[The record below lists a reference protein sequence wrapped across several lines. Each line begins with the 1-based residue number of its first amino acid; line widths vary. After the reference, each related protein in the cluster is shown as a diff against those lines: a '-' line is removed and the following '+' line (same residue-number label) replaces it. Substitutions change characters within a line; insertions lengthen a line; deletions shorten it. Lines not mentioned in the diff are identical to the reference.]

1 MATSDTSSTAT
12 SPTNAAVVTGPVV
25 TTENSTFSRLG
36 HALSLVQQIE
46 ALGEDPPASI
56 VPEQW
61 PVVTC
66 KKGLKYVPENWL
78 DKRQDRRSW
87 VWKYGFCVALVVDP
101 TVKMKAKSFHF
112 VCKRCSATFNAQ
124 STSAAR
130 SHLEEQHRIF
140 DDKPHSNSND
150 PQATTSRKRAATNHS
165 ISEMLSR
172 NKNKKSTAVVPRTQ
186 GERFRYLLVCW
197 MATANIPFAAVENKY
212 YRQILQLFNAP
223 LTDALLPKGG
233 DTTRSWLTSM
243 YHDLLDSIKIKL
255 KASPHQKHLSFDLW
269 TSSHGLA
276 LLAVVVHYFESS
288 GNYQTHLLT
297 LSRITGTH
305 AGENIAPGVLDV
317 IKTFDLQ
324 PCLGYF
330 QTDNADNNDT
340 AMTKVLLHLN
350 PTLSPAQAIA
360 LKCKV
365 RVRCFGHILN
375 LVAKAFLQ
383 ATNKKLIK
391 SLAPESLAHHNA
403 AEEGRLLQEWRKS
416 GPIGKL
422 HFLVHHIR
430 RSPQR
435 RDLFSDIAKGK
446 YARTAS
452 QHHDFHGGP
461 WVGIR
466 PPSPALGNS
475 LNPGRMQSLSSDPDP
490 DIEPPSQRV
499 EPPSQRRSGRTIR
512 PPAHLDDF
520 EVDLPALGYRP
531 STTEP
536 HPAPSPRP
544 QQRVVQLGE
553 VIDDEVDDT
562 GYAFI
567 QKSLKLAIEKLEKYL
582 AIMDATP
589 AYWAA
594 MILLPNCKMRWIERF
609 FTDDP
614 LKSSDIQA
622 RFRVFFD
629 HNYPR
634 PAPDSSNG
642 SRDRPSHRP
651 AFGYDFYDPPDRV
664 SVDEIARAGGTPGSG
679 VTVGETFW
687 GLSGTDQLLPGGP
700 KAVSADD
707 DDDLDWMNDPEK
719 VEYIQQLLE
728 SLFEARYIV
737 NCYNIA
743 IAIVILVFTV
753 WHWHATRSDNRKW
766 QLLRQRSAA
775 DRADGA
781 ASPSAASSSSSTVAG
796 AAIPP
801 TDAKDIDIERVPLL
815 ARDRASRPRKGN
827 QTSKAIKSWLAYQP
841 QPLSIINRTLPCN
854 GTSLFILA
862 WLGLNVFFHF
872 YRLPMRWDF
881 FFIFADRTGC
891 VFAVNLP
898 LLYLLSAKNQPLCR
912 LTGYSYEAL
921 NIFHRRVGELLC
933 FEAAMH
939 FVSMILWQFLLA
951 REWLIASRSALTY
964 FTHPIILCGI
974 GALVSYEA
982 LYFTSLASFRQRWY
996 ELFLAS
1002 HVVLQIAALAFLWFH
1017 YETSQPF
1024 VAASLLI
1031 FLADRLV
1038 WRLTL
1043 KRTTLTADLH
1053 ILDNDTLT
1061 LSANWA
1067 IPHPPPQPW
1076 WPRVPWGH
1084 GSQQSIL
1091 HGWRPTDHVFLT
1103 IPHLPSSN
1111 TLTWPHALQAH
1122 PFTIASAAPQTFPHP
1137 SPSSTN
1143 RPPRLAN
1150 PPHPRPH
1157 RLHPRPAPPRPARQ
1171 LPVPRG
1177 GAAGRAVWLAP
1188 RAGHAAGVGV
1198 RGAGGGG
1205 ERDCGGVGVGLGAAF

>member
-330 QTDNADNNDT
+330 QTDDADNNDT

-365 RVRCFGHILN
+365 R
-375 LVAKAFLQ
+375 
-383 ATNKKLIK
+383 LIK

-435 RDLFSDIAKGK
+435 RDLFSDIAKSKLTEEEQQEFGAILMDK
-446 YARTAS
+446 
-452 QHHDFHGGP
+452 
-461 WVGIR
+461 
-466 PPSPALGNS
+466 
-475 LNPGRMQSLSSDPDP
+475 
-490 DIEPPSQRV
+490 DI
-499 EPPSQRRSGRTIR
+499 
-512 PPAHLDDF
+512 AKL
-520 EVDLPALGYRP
+520 
-531 STTEP
+531 
-536 HPAPSPRP
+536 
-544 QQRVVQLGE
+544 QL
-553 VIDDEVDDT
+553 
-562 GYAFI
+562 
-567 QKSLKLAIEKLEKYL
+567 
-582 AIMDATP
+582 
-589 AYWAA
+589 
-594 MILLPNCKMRWIERF
+594 
-609 FTDDP
+609 
-614 LKSSDIQA
+614 
-622 RFRVFFD
+622 
-629 HNYPR
+629 
-634 PAPDSSNG
+634 
-642 SRDRPSHRP
+642 
-651 AFGYDFYDPPDRV
+651 
-664 SVDEIARAGGTPGSG
+664 
-679 VTVGETFW
+679 
-687 GLSGTDQLLPGGP
+687 
-700 KAVSADD
+700 
-707 DDDLDWMNDPEK
+707 
-719 VEYIQQLLE
+719 
-728 SLFEARYIV
+728 
-737 NCYNIA
+737 
-743 IAIVILVFTV
+743 
-753 WHWHATRSDNRKW
+753 RSDNETRW
-766 QLLRQRSAA
+766 HSVYHMI
-775 DRADGA
+775 DRAIMLRD
-781 ASPSAASSSSSTVAG
+781 
-796 AAIPP
+796 
-801 TDAKDIDIERVPLL
+801 PL
-815 ARDRASRPRKGN
+815 DYFVNIVTKKGSR
-827 QTSKAIKSWLAYQP
+827 
-841 QPLSIINRTLPCN
+841 
-854 GTSLFILA
+854 
-862 WLGLNVFFHF
+862 
-872 YRLPMRWDF
+872 
-881 FFIFADRTGC
+881 
-891 VFAVNLP
+891 
-898 LLYLLSAKNQPLCR
+898 
-912 LTGYSYEAL
+912 
-921 NIFHRRVGELLC
+921 
-933 FEAAMH
+933 
-939 FVSMILWQFLLA
+939 
-951 REWLIASRSALTY
+951 
-964 FTHPIILCGI
+964 
-974 GALVSYEA
+974 
-982 LYFTSLASFRQRWY
+982 
-996 ELFLAS
+996 
-1002 HVVLQIAALAFLWFH
+1002 
-1017 YETSQPF
+1017 
-1024 VAASLLI
+1024 
-1031 FLADRLV
+1031 
-1038 WRLTL
+1038 
-1043 KRTTLTADLH
+1043 
-1053 ILDNDTLT
+1053 
-1061 LSANWA
+1061 
-1067 IPHPPPQPW
+1067 
-1076 WPRVPWGH
+1076 
-1084 GSQQSIL
+1084 
-1091 HGWRPTDHVFLT
+1091 
-1103 IPHLPSSN
+1103 
-1111 TLTWPHALQAH
+1111 
-1122 PFTIASAAPQTFPHP
+1122 
-1137 SPSSTN
+1137 
-1143 RPPRLAN
+1143 
-1150 PPHPRPH
+1150 
-1157 RLHPRPAPPRPARQ
+1157 
-1171 LPVPRG
+1171 
-1177 GAAGRAVWLAP
+1177 
-1188 RAGHAAGVGV
+1188 
-1198 RGAGGGG
+1198 
-1205 ERDCGGVGVGLGAAF
+1205 

>member
-46 ALGEDPPASI
+46 ALGEDRPASI

-66 KKGLKYVPENWL
+66 KKDLN
-78 DKRQDRRSW
+78 
-87 VWKYGFCVALVVDP
+87 
-101 TVKMKAKSFHF
+101 
-112 VCKRCSATFNAQ
+112 
-124 STSAAR
+124 
-130 SHLEEQHRIF
+130 
-140 DDKPHSNSND
+140 
-150 PQATTSRKRAATNHS
+150 

-172 NKNKKSTAVVPRTQ
+172 NKNKRLTAVVPRTQ

-197 MATANIPFAAVENKY
+197 MATANIPFAAMENKY

-243 YHDLLDSIKIKL
+243 YHDLLDSIKVKL
-255 KASPHQKHLSFDLW
+255 EASPHQKHLSFDLW

-305 AGENIAPGVLDV
+305 AGENIAP
-317 IKTFDLQ
+317 
-324 PCLGYF
+324 
-330 QTDNADNNDT
+330 
-340 AMTKVLLHLN
+340 
-350 PTLSPAQAIA
+350 AIA

-446 YARTAS
+446 LTEEEQQEFGAILIDKDIAKLQLRSDNETRWHSVYHMIDRAIMLRDPLDYFVNIVTKKDPDNITSDDQLTPSEWVVLKEIRCILEPFKIITKKFEGRKPNFADVVSHAYTLHRNLNELYQQYARTAS

-490 DIEPPSQRV
+490 DIEPPVNVLSL
-499 EPPSQRRSGRTIR
+499 PSQRRSGRTIR

-520 EVDLPALGYRP
+520 EVDLPAFGYRP
-531 STTEP
+531 STAEP

-567 QKSLKLAIEKLEKYL
+567 QK
-582 AIMDATP
+582 
-589 AYWAA
+589 
-594 MILLPNCKMRWIERF
+594 N
-609 FTDDP
+609 DP

-679 VTVGETFW
+679 VTVG
-687 GLSGTDQLLPGGP
+687 DLL
-700 KAVSADD
+700 
-707 DDDLDWMNDPEK
+707 
-719 VEYIQQLLE
+719 
-728 SLFEARYIV
+728 
-737 NCYNIA
+737 
-743 IAIVILVFTV
+743 
-753 WHWHATRSDNRKW
+753 
-766 QLLRQRSAA
+766 
-775 DRADGA
+775 GA
-781 ASPSAASSSSSTVAG
+781 ERNGSAASGGDWPVVPPVGTSVTSRIACQLKLSPILQQLEPGFMDKWITKFAIAG
-796 AAIPP
+796 AMAPSGQNKPDSKVKIYWPNHDCVNERQIIP
-801 TDAKDIDIERVPLL
+801 D
-815 ARDRASRPRKGN
+815 
-827 QTSKAIKSWLAYQP
+827 
-841 QPLSIINRTLPCN
+841 LS
-854 GTSLFILA
+854 S
-862 WLGLNVFFHF
+862 
-872 YRLPMRWDF
+872 
-881 FFIFADRTGC
+881 
-891 VFAVNLP
+891 
-898 LLYLLSAKNQPLCR
+898 
-912 LTGYSYEAL
+912 
-921 NIFHRRVGELLC
+921 RRV
-933 FEAAMH
+933 
-939 FVSMILWQFLLA
+939 A
-951 REWLIASRSALTY
+951 R
-964 FTHPIILCGI
+964 
-974 GALVSYEA
+974 
-982 LYFTSLASFRQRWY
+982 
-996 ELFLAS
+996 
-1002 HVVLQIAALAFLWFH
+1002 
-1017 YETSQPF
+1017 
-1024 VAASLLI
+1024 
-1031 FLADRLV
+1031 
-1038 WRLTL
+1038 
-1043 KRTTLTADLH
+1043 
-1053 ILDNDTLT
+1053 N
-1061 LSANWA
+1061 
-1067 IPHPPPQPW
+1067 
-1076 WPRVPWGH
+1076 
-1084 GSQQSIL
+1084 
-1091 HGWRPTDHVFLT
+1091 
-1103 IPHLPSSN
+1103 
-1111 TLTWPHALQAH
+1111 
-1122 PFTIASAAPQTFPHP
+1122 
-1137 SPSSTN
+1137 
-1143 RPPRLAN
+1143 
-1150 PPHPRPH
+1150 
-1157 RLHPRPAPPRPARQ
+1157 
-1171 LPVPRG
+1171 
-1177 GAAGRAVWLAP
+1177 
-1188 RAGHAAGVGV
+1188 
-1198 RGAGGGG
+1198 
-1205 ERDCGGVGVGLGAAF
+1205 

>member
-66 KKGLKYVPENWL
+66 KKDLN
-78 DKRQDRRSW
+78 
-87 VWKYGFCVALVVDP
+87 
-101 TVKMKAKSFHF
+101 
-112 VCKRCSATFNAQ
+112 
-124 STSAAR
+124 
-130 SHLEEQHRIF
+130 
-140 DDKPHSNSND
+140 
-150 PQATTSRKRAATNHS
+150 

-317 IKTFDLQ
+317 IKDVLTYS
-324 PCLGYF
+324 PGLGYF

-446 YARTAS
+446 LTEEEQQEFGAILIDKDIAKLQLRSDNETRWHSVYHMIDRAIMLRDPLDYFVNIVTKKDPDNITSDDQLTPSEWVVLKEIRCILEPFKIITKKFEGRKPNFADVVSHAYTLHRNLNELYQHRFRQTQTQILNPQVNVLSLQVNGGLGEQSGLQLTWTTLKLTS
-452 QHHDFHGGP
+452 QHLDIGP
-461 WVGIR
+461 L
-466 PPSPALGNS
+466 PQSPTQRHRHALNS
-475 LNPGRMQSLSSDPDP
+475 
-490 DIEPPSQRV
+490 
-499 EPPSQRRSGRTIR
+499 
-512 PPAHLDDF
+512 
-520 EVDLPALGYRP
+520 ALFN
-531 STTEP
+531 
-536 HPAPSPRP
+536 
-544 QQRVVQLGE
+544 LGE

-664 SVDEIARAGGTPGSG
+664 SVDELEQEERQG
-679 VTVGETFW
+679 VV
-687 GLSGTDQLLPGGP
+687 
-700 KAVSADD
+700 
-707 DDDLDWMNDPEK
+707 
-719 VEYIQQLLE
+719 
-728 SLFEARYIV
+728 
-737 NCYNIA
+737 
-743 IAIVILVFTV
+743 
-753 WHWHATRSDNRKW
+753 
-766 QLLRQRSAA
+766 
-775 DRADGA
+775 
-781 ASPSAASSSSSTVAG
+781 
-796 AAIPP
+796 
-801 TDAKDIDIERVPLL
+801 
-815 ARDRASRPRKGN
+815 
-827 QTSKAIKSWLAYQP
+827 
-841 QPLSIINRTLPCN
+841 
-854 GTSLFILA
+854 
-862 WLGLNVFFHF
+862 
-872 YRLPMRWDF
+872 
-881 FFIFADRTGC
+881 
-891 VFAVNLP
+891 
-898 LLYLLSAKNQPLCR
+898 
-912 LTGYSYEAL
+912 
-921 NIFHRRVGELLC
+921 
-933 FEAAMH
+933 
-939 FVSMILWQFLLA
+939 
-951 REWLIASRSALTY
+951 
-964 FTHPIILCGI
+964 
-974 GALVSYEA
+974 
-982 LYFTSLASFRQRWY
+982 
-996 ELFLAS
+996 
-1002 HVVLQIAALAFLWFH
+1002 
-1017 YETSQPF
+1017 
-1024 VAASLLI
+1024 
-1031 FLADRLV
+1031 
-1038 WRLTL
+1038 
-1043 KRTTLTADLH
+1043 
-1053 ILDNDTLT
+1053 
-1061 LSANWA
+1061 
-1067 IPHPPPQPW
+1067 
-1076 WPRVPWGH
+1076 
-1084 GSQQSIL
+1084 
-1091 HGWRPTDHVFLT
+1091 
-1103 IPHLPSSN
+1103 
-1111 TLTWPHALQAH
+1111 
-1122 PFTIASAAPQTFPHP
+1122 
-1137 SPSSTN
+1137 
-1143 RPPRLAN
+1143 
-1150 PPHPRPH
+1150 
-1157 RLHPRPAPPRPARQ
+1157 
-1171 LPVPRG
+1171 
-1177 GAAGRAVWLAP
+1177 
-1188 RAGHAAGVGV
+1188 
-1198 RGAGGGG
+1198 
-1205 ERDCGGVGVGLGAAF
+1205 

>member
-46 ALGEDPPASI
+46 ALGEDPPA
-56 VPEQW
+56 
-61 PVVTC
+61 
-66 KKGLKYVPENWL
+66 
-78 DKRQDRRSW
+78 RSW

-233 DTTRSWLTSM
+233 
-243 YHDLLDSIKIKL
+243 
-255 KASPHQKHLSFDLW
+255 
-269 TSSHGLA
+269 
-276 LLAVVVHYFESS
+276 
-288 GNYQTHLLT
+288 
-297 LSRITGTH
+297 
-305 AGENIAPGVLDV
+305 
-317 IKTFDLQ
+317 
-324 PCLGYF
+324 GY
-330 QTDNADNNDT
+330 
-340 AMTKVLLHLN
+340 
-350 PTLSPAQAIA
+350 
-360 LKCKV
+360 
-365 RVRCFGHILN
+365 
-375 LVAKAFLQ
+375 
-383 ATNKKLIK
+383 NKKL
-391 SLAPESLAHHNA
+391 AHKPSFKQPTRSSSSPWHRNPWHTTTQRKR
-403 AEEGRLLQEWRKS
+403 EGFFMEWRKS

-446 YARTAS
+446 LTEEEQQEFGAILIDKDIAKLQLRSDNETRWHSVYHMIDRAIMLRDPLDYFVNIVTKKDPDNITSDDQLTPSEWVVLKEIRCILEPFKIITKKFEGRKPNFADVVSHAYTLHRNLNELYQQYARTAS

-512 PPAHLDDF
+512 PSQLTWTTLK
-520 EVDLPALGYRP
+520 VDLPALGYRP

-664 SVDEIARAGGTPGSG
+664 SVDEL
-679 VTVGETFW
+679 V
-687 GLSGTDQLLPGGP
+687 QLQT
-700 KAVSADD
+700 AFS
-707 DDDLDWMNDPEK
+707 
-719 VEYIQQLLE
+719 Y
-728 SLFEARYIV
+728 S
-737 NCYNIA
+737 
-743 IAIVILVFTV
+743 
-753 WHWHATRSDNRKW
+753 
-766 QLLRQRSAA
+766 
-775 DRADGA
+775 
-781 ASPSAASSSSSTVAG
+781 
-796 AAIPP
+796 IP
-801 TDAKDIDIERVPLL
+801 
-815 ARDRASRPRKGN
+815 
-827 QTSKAIKSWLAYQP
+827 
-841 QPLSIINRTLPCN
+841 
-854 GTSLFILA
+854 
-862 WLGLNVFFHF
+862 
-872 YRLPMRWDF
+872 
-881 FFIFADRTGC
+881 
-891 VFAVNLP
+891 
-898 LLYLLSAKNQPLCR
+898 
-912 LTGYSYEAL
+912 
-921 NIFHRRVGELLC
+921 
-933 FEAAMH
+933 
-939 FVSMILWQFLLA
+939 
-951 REWLIASRSALTY
+951 
-964 FTHPIILCGI
+964 
-974 GALVSYEA
+974 
-982 LYFTSLASFRQRWY
+982 
-996 ELFLAS
+996 
-1002 HVVLQIAALAFLWFH
+1002 
-1017 YETSQPF
+1017 
-1024 VAASLLI
+1024 
-1031 FLADRLV
+1031 
-1038 WRLTL
+1038 
-1043 KRTTLTADLH
+1043 
-1053 ILDNDTLT
+1053 
-1061 LSANWA
+1061 
-1067 IPHPPPQPW
+1067 
-1076 WPRVPWGH
+1076 
-1084 GSQQSIL
+1084 
-1091 HGWRPTDHVFLT
+1091 
-1103 IPHLPSSN
+1103 LPSKEKY
-1111 TLTWPHALQAH
+1111 T
-1122 PFTIASAAPQTFPHP
+1122 AS
-1137 SPSSTN
+1137 
-1143 RPPRLAN
+1143 
-1150 PPHPRPH
+1150 
-1157 RLHPRPAPPRPARQ
+1157 
-1171 LPVPRG
+1171 
-1177 GAAGRAVWLAP
+1177 
-1188 RAGHAAGVGV
+1188 
-1198 RGAGGGG
+1198 
-1205 ERDCGGVGVGLGAAF
+1205 